1 MRGLKIGLLLLLVV
15 FLLAQFFTPAKNNGQ
30 EGGSEDITHVYAVP
44 ADVQVMLKSACY
56 DCHSNNTAYPWYT
69 YVQPVGWMMAAHVK
83 EGKATLNFDTYGTYT
98 AKRQRNKLKSIR
110 EQIIKGKMPLKSY
123 TLMHGYAKFT
133 AAQKDRITKWIDSTL
148 TQNSGPVK
156 PAR

>member
-1 MRGLKIGLLLLLVV
+1 MRGLKIGLLSLLVV
-15 FLLAQFFTPAKNNGQ
+15 FLIAQFFTPAKNKSSAEAGD
-30 EGGSEDITHVYAVP
+30 EITKVYPMP
-44 ADVQVMLKSACY
+44 ADVQRMLKIACY
-56 DCHSNNTAYPWYT
+56 DCHSNNTQYPWYT
-69 YVQPVGWMMAAHVK
+69 YIQPVGWMMAEHVR
-83 EGKATLNFDTYGTYT
+83 EGKATLNFDEYGAYT

-133 AAQKDRITKWIDSTL
+133 AEQKDRITKWVDSTL
-148 TQNSGPVK
+148 TKNSGPVN

>member
-1 MRGLKIGLLLLLVV
+1 MRKLKIGLLALLAV
-15 FLLAQFFTPAKNNGQ
+15 FVIAQFFSPAKNKSS
-30 EGGSEDITHVYAVP
+30 EESREDITQVYAVP

-56 DCHSNNTAYPWYT
+56 DCHSNNTQYPWYT
-69 YVQPVGWMMAAHVK
+69 YVQPVGWMMAEHVK
-83 EGKATLNFDTYGTYT
+83 EGKATLNFDEYGAYT
-98 AKRQRNKLKSIR
+98 TKRQRNKLKSIR

-133 AAQKDRITKWIDSTL
+133 EAQKDRITKWVDSTL
-148 TQNSGPVK
+148 NENSGPVR